1 MVRSFWSWYI
11 AFFRNIIKCPKCQAI
26 AIVKVLDQSSFP
38 TIKELSNQ
46 PLINMHAIVE
56 IKPNGCPLVNKCL
69 TTKIV
74 YKKCYQHSASQIK
87 IFRYRRNYI
96 KRRLVRSETISGNWK
111 PIKKEEKCFLLH
123 LESSFRFKGI

>member
-1 MVRSFWSWYI
+1 M
-11 AFFRNIIKCPKCQAI
+11 NIGKKFLKLVHCLFPKHHKMSKMSSYSYC
-26 AIVKVLDQSSFP
+26 KSLDQSSFP

-74 YKKCYQHSASQIK
+74 YKTVLSALSKPNKNISVSQK
-87 IFRYRRNYI
+87 LY
-96 KRRLVRSETISGNWK
+96 
-111 PIKKEEKCFLLH
+111 
-123 LESSFRFKGI
+123 

>member
-26 AIVKVLDQSSFP
+26 AIAKVLDQSSFP

-74 YKKCYQHSASQIK
+74 YKTVLSALSKPNKNISVSQK
-87 IFRYRRNYI
+87 LY
-96 KRRLVRSETISGNWK
+96 
-111 PIKKEEKCFLLH
+111 
-123 LESSFRFKGI
+123 